1 MCTKEC
7 NLRCRYC
14 FEEEN
19 FKSIILPSRDRINQS
34 FRAAMP
40 MLKDFCRQLIEY
52 NRSKISNRP
61 LGIKYTSRV
70 LDEYISMENLPSGQ
84 FSDWK
89 RYGDFCTCNQMAI
102 RFQKLD
108 IENVMAY
115 KSQYAGEY
123 VNGCRRK

>member
-1 MCTKEC
+1 MIGLIMCTKEC

-52 NRSKISNRP
+52 NRSNGHSWFQFAHVPYLLWKQAR
-61 LGIKYTSRV
+61 LV
-70 LDEYISMENLPSGQ
+70 LTQSHQ
-84 FSDWK
+84 
-89 RYGDFCTCNQMAI
+89 
-102 RFQKLD
+102 
-108 IENVMAY
+108 
-115 KSQYAGEY
+115 
-123 VNGCRRK
+123 